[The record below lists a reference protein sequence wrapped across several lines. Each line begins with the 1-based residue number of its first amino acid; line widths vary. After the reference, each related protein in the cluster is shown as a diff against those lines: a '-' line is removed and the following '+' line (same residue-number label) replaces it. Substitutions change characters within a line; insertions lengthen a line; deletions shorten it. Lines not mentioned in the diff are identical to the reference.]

1 MSGQEERTAKV
12 FENTSAL
19 SQTGLDVNS
28 GSSIRRV
35 ISPSVKT
42 ERRLGELIELIFV

>member
-19 SQTGLDVNS
+19 SQTGLDVNPRS
-28 GSSIRRV
+28 AIRRM

-42 ERRLGELIELIFV
+42 ERRLGE